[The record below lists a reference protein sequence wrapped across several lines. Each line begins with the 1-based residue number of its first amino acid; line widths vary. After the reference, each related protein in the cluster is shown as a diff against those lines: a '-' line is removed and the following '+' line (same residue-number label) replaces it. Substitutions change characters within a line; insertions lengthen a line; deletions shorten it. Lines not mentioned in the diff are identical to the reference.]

1 MLLRLLRERLGERR
15 DIAQVLDWEFERPPF
30 FLETAYTEAGDL
42 LEWAKARGG
51 IAAVPLATR
60 LEIAAQA
67 AEALAAAHEA
77 GILHKD
83 LKPSNLLISESRAR
97 AGRRSASPTSASGW

>member
-30 FLETAYTEAGDL
+30 YLETAYTEAGDL
-42 LEWAKARGG
+42 LEWANRKGG
-51 IAAVPLATR
+51 IAAVPLDER
-60 LEIAAQA
+60 IEIAAQA

-83 LKPSNLLISESRAR
+83 LKPSNLLISEAEP
-97 AGRRSASPTSASGW
+97 AVGPRSASPTSASGW